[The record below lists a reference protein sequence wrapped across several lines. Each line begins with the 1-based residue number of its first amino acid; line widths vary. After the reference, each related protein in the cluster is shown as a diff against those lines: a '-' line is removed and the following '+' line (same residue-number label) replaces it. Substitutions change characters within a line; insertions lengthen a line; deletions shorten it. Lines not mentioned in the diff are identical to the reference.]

1 MLNKILITISAV
13 LFCSRLILASDQT
26 DNIHQYTLTNG
37 LDVIV
42 IENATVPLVTIE
54 IDVRNGAF
62 TESPEYDGLSHL
74 FEHMF
79 FKANGSIPNQES
91 FLERTRELGMT
102 FKATTSE
109 ERVNFSFTI
118 LKDSLEA
125 GLAFMK
131 AAITTPLFLKEELE
145 RERWVVIDEYD
156 RNESNPIFHLN
167 QEVSKKLWY
176 KFYSRKNPIGSRDVI
191 LTADADKMRTIQQKY
206 YIPNN
211 SALLV
216 AGDVK
221 HERVFK
227 LAQEYFSDWQKR
239 PDPFLEDTIPFHP
252 QLEKNETIIVEQ
264 PVNAVT
270 IMLCW
275 QGPSVS
281 INTKATYAADVYTY
295 IMNQNSKF
303 PRILVSSGLFTS
315 ISFSYQTLDHKG
327 PIKIIATTTAEKF
340 WQAKRALFEELK
352 YLLDRDYFTDE
363 QIEYAKSNL
372 EAREKYTWE
381 RPSTYVQ
388 SVGFWWTITGGL
400 EYYLNYIENIKKV
413 TRGDISKFVKKYIQ
427 NGSYVMGILV
437 SSEDKETLGLNLR
450 NLYAEQ

>member
-1 MLNKILITISAV
+1 MLKKFLITFSAV
-13 LFCSRLILASDQT
+13 LFCSRLISASDQT
-26 DNIHQYTLTNG
+26 EKIHQTTLKNG
-37 LDVIV
+37 LNVIV

-62 TESPEYDGLSHL
+62 TEPPEYDGLSHF

-79 FKANGSIPNQES
+79 FKANGSIPNQQR

-102 FKATTSE
+102 FNATTSE
-109 ERVNFSFTI
+109 ERVNYSFTI

-125 GLAFMK
+125 GLEFMK
-131 AAITTPLFLKEELE
+131 AAITTPLFLEEELE
-145 RERWVVIDEYD
+145 RERLVVIDEYD

-167 QEVSKKLWY
+167 QEVNKKLWY
-176 KFYSRKNPIGSRDVI
+176 KYYSRKNPIGSREVI
-191 LTADADKMRTIQQKY
+191 LAADPDKMRVIQKKY

-227 LAQEYFSDWQKR
+227 SAQEYFSDWQKR
-239 PDPFLEDTIPFHP
+239 PDPFLEDEIPFHP
-252 QLEKNETIIVEQ
+252 QLEKSETVIVEQ

-270 IMLCW
+270 IKLGW

-281 INTKATYAADVYTY
+281 INTKATYVADVYTY
-295 IMNQNSKF
+295 IMNRNSKF

-315 ISFSYQTLDHKG
+315 VLFSYQTLDQKG
-327 PIKIIATTTAEKF
+327 PITILATTTAEKF

-372 EAREKYTWE
+372 EARQKYAWE

-388 SVGFWWTITGGL
+388 SVGFWWSVTGGL

-413 TRGDISKFVKKYIQ
+413 TREDISGFVKKYIQ
-427 NGSYVMGILV
+427 EGYYVMGVLV
-437 SSEDKETLGLNLR
+437 SPEDKEKIGLNLR